1 MIFCEGSDVINSEAT
16 YQAADSLK
24 LCCIFTV
31 RLRPTF
37 IKTHVEQIFPRHA

>member
-37 IKTHVEQIFPRHA
+37 I